1 MRASNRRSIAAA
13 WVLLCGAPT
22 LACDSSKPSPTPVSD
37 EAKTKTKGEAEPADP
52 GAAEAGG
59 GEQGPAEAAAKAA
72 TPMLFVKDQR
82 KKGCEM
88 LPPAMVARVLEVPE
102 AELEQQKIMG
112 CIYSWEGG
120 GQVAEA
126 SVMSIWVKNTPEEAR
141 TWFDNSTKTV
151 SAEELQAQMAKVK
164 ELAKEREEVDTK
176 AKDEAVDQVGDV
188 VVGMTPDE
196 GYRYEDVPGVG
207 DAARVQTHEGA
218 VTVLLGNM
226 VFGVRAYKGPP
237 APPPDAA
244 AVMSGDVK
252 KVMAASKKAQDEFF
266 AQTRD
271 VRRELAIEVAKAI
284 VEGM

>member
-1 MRASNRRSIAAA
+1 MRVSNPRSIVAA
-13 WVLLCGAPT
+13 WMLLCGAPM
-22 LACDSSKPSPTPVSD
+22 LACDSSKPSPTPASE
-37 EAKTKTKGEAEPADP
+37 EAEKEPAEPGASKDGGGEEAAAEPA
-52 GAAEAGG
+52 AKEAV
-59 GEQGPAEAAAKAA
+59 
-72 TPMLFVKDQR
+72 LFAKDQR

-102 AELEQQKIMG
+102 AELEQQEIMG

-120 GQVAEA
+120 GKVAEA
-126 SVMSIWVKNTPEEAR
+126 SIMSIWVKKTPEDAR

-164 ELAKEREEVDTK
+164 ELAKEREEIDTK
-176 AKDEAVDQVGDV
+176 AKEETVDQVGDM
-188 VVGMTPDE
+188 VVGMTPDQ
-196 GYRYEDVPGVG
+196 GYRYEDVPGLG

-226 VFGVRAYKGPP
+226 VFGVRAYKGEP

-252 KVMAASKKAQDEFF
+252 KVLAASKKAQNEFY
-266 AQTRD
+266 AQTHD
-271 VRRELAIEVAKAI
+271 VRRALAIEVAKAI
-284 VEGM
+284 VAGM